1 MKLSIQNIN
10 SIKNLQKIDSTAI
23 LVLQNGKF
31 FRGMGL
37 GYQGTATG
45 EVCFNTSITGY
56 QEIISDPSYA
66 EQIINFTFP
75 HVGNV
80 GTNKEDHESDKIW
93 TKGVI
98 FNSEITSPSN
108 YRSLKHLDEWLKKN
122 KIVGITGID
131 TRTLTNFIRDKG
143 APKGTISFSKKNKFN
158 INKLLRQTQKWGGLK
173 NLDLAKVVTTT
184 KNYNW
189 KNLKTWKKSKG
200 FEKNTKKN
208 FHVVAIDY
216 GVKKNIL
223 RYFSDFNCKVTV
235 IPCKTTVEDILKL
248 KPHGIFLSNG
258 PGDPAATGK
267 YAIPIIQKL
276 IKVNLP
282 IFGICLGHQ
291 ILALALGAKT
301 RKMSLGHRGANHPV
315 KNLIKGN
322 VEITSQNHGFEV
334 IKSSLARNVQITHQ
348 SLFDNS
354 IEGIRLKNKPVYSV
368 QYHPESNP
376 GPQDS
381 VYLFE
386 QFVESMKKYAKKKR
400 Y

>member
-1 MKLSIQNIN
+1 MKPSIQNIN
-10 SIKNLQKIDSTAI
+10 SIKNLNKIDSNAI
-23 LVLQNGKF
+23 LILQNGKF
-31 FRGMGL
+31 FKGLGL

-66 EQIINFTFP
+66 DQIINFTFP
-75 HVGNV
+75 HIGNV

-98 FNSEITSPSN
+98 INSEITSPSN

-131 TRTLTNFIRDKG
+131 TRNLTNFIRDKG
-143 APKGTISFSKKNKFN
+143 APKGTVSFSKRSKFN
-158 INKLLRQTQKWGGLK
+158 IKKLLKQTQKWSGLK
-173 NLDLAKVVTTT
+173 NLDLAEKVSTK
-184 KNYNW
+184 KNYIW
-189 KNLKTWKKSKG
+189 KGLKTWKKKEG
-200 FEKNTKKN
+200 FIKNKRKI
-208 FHVVAIDY
+208 FHVVAVDY
-216 GVKKNIL
+216 GIKKNIL

-235 IPCKTTVEDILKL
+235 VSCTSKASDILKL
-248 KPHGIFLSNG
+248 KPNGIFLSNG

-267 YAIPIIQKL
+267 YAIPIIKEL
-276 IKVNLP
+276 IKENLP

-301 RKMSLGHRGANHPV
+301 KKMSLGHRGANHPV

-334 IKSSLARNVQITHQ
+334 IKSSLSKKIQITHQ
-348 SLFDNS
+348 SLFDDS
-354 IEGIRLKNKPVYSV
+354 IEGIKLKNKPVYSV

-386 QFVESMKKYAKKKR
+386 EFVRSMKKNAKKKR
-400 Y
+400 S

>member
-1 MKLSIQNIN
+1 MKPLIQNIN
-10 SIKNLQKIDSTAI
+10 SLKNLQKIDSNAI
-23 LVLQNGKF
+23 LVLQDGKF
-31 FRGMGL
+31 FKGLGL

-80 GTNKEDHESDKIW
+80 GTNEEDHESDKIW

-98 FNSEITSPSN
+98 INAEITEPSN
-108 YRSLKHLDEWLKKN
+108 YRSLKHLDDWLKKN

-131 TRTLTNFIRDKG
+131 TRNLTNTIRDKG
-143 APKGTISFSKKNKFN
+143 APKGTISFSKKNNFN
-158 INKLLRQTQKWGGLK
+158 IKSLLNKTQKWSGLK
-173 NLDLAKVVTTT
+173 NLDLAEKVTTS
-184 KNYNW
+184 KNYLW
-189 KNLKTWKKSKG
+189 DDLKTWRKKDG
-200 FEKNTKKN
+200 FTKNKKKN
-208 FHVVAIDY
+208 LHVVAIDY
-216 GVKKNIL
+216 GIKKNIL

-235 IPCKTTVEDILKL
+235 VSCKTNTKDILKL
-248 KPHGIFLSNG
+248 KPNGIFLSNG

-267 YAIPIIQKL
+267 YAIPIIKDL
-276 IKVNLP
+276 IKNNLP

-291 ILALALGAKT
+291 ILALTLGAKT
-301 RKMSLGHRGANHPV
+301 KKMSLGHRGANHPV

-334 IKSSLARNVQITHQ
+334 IKDSLSKNIQITHQ

-354 IEGIRLKNKPVYSV
+354 IEGIRLKNKPVFSV

-386 QFVESMKKYAKKKR
+386 EFIRSVKKNAKKKR
-400 Y
+400 S

>member
-1 MKLSIQNIN
+1 LKPKIQNIN
-10 SIKNLQKIDSTAI
+10 SFKNLKKIDSNAI

-31 FRGMGL
+31 FKGKGL

-75 HVGNV
+75 HIGNV

-98 FNSEITSPSN
+98 INAEITEPSN
-108 YRSLKHLDEWLKKN
+108 YRSLKHLDKWLKKN

-131 TRTLTNFIRDKG
+131 TRNLTNIIRDKG
-143 APKGTISFSKKNKFN
+143 APKGTISFLKEGKFN
-158 INKLLRQTQKWGGLK
+158 IKNLIANTQKWSGLK
-173 NLDLAKVVTTT
+173 NLDLAEKVST
-184 KNYNW
+184 KKTYLW
-189 KNLKTWKKSKG
+189 KNLQTWKKENG
-200 FEKNTKKN
+200 YIKNKKKIL
-208 FHVVAIDY
+208 HVAAIDY

-235 IPCKTTVEDILKL
+235 VSCKTNAVDILKL
-248 KPHGIFLSNG
+248 KPDGIFLSNG

-267 YAIPIIQKL
+267 YAIPIIKDL
-276 IKVNLP
+276 IKNKIP

-291 ILALALGAKT
+291 ILALTLGAKT
-301 RKMSLGHRGANHPV
+301 KKMNLGHRGANHPV

-334 IKSSLARNVQITHQ
+334 IRSSLSRNIQITHQ

-354 IEGIRLKNKPVYSV
+354 IEGIRLKNKPVFSV

-386 QFVESMKKYAKKKR
+386 EFVTSMKKYAQKKR
-400 Y
+400 S

>member
-1 MKLSIQNIN
+1 MKASIQNIN
-10 SIKNLQKIDSTAI
+10 SIKNLNKIDSTAI
-23 LVLQNGKF
+23 LILQNGKF
-31 FRGMGL
+31 FKGIGL
-37 GYQGTATG
+37 GYQGSATG

-80 GTNKEDHESDKIW
+80 GTNLEDHESEKIW

-98 FNSEITSPSN
+98 INSEITNPSN
-108 YRSLKHLDEWLKKN
+108 YRSLRHLDEWLKKN

-131 TRTLTNFIRDKG
+131 TRSLTNFIRDKG

-158 INKLLRQTQKWGGLK
+158 IKKLLTQTQKWAGLK
-173 NLDLAKVVTTT
+173 DLDLAEKVTTK
-184 KNYNW
+184 KNYIW
-189 KNLKTWKKSKG
+189 KGLRTWKKEKG
-200 FEKNTKKN
+200 FVKNDKKLL
-208 FHVVAIDY
+208 HVVAIDY
-216 GVKKNIL
+216 GIKKNIL
-223 RYFSDFNCKVTV
+223 RYFSDFNCKVSV
-235 IPCKTTVEDILKL
+235 VSCKTNASEILKL
-248 KPHGIFLSNG
+248 KPHGVFLSNG

-267 YAIPIIQKL
+267 YAIPVIKEL
-276 IKVNLP
+276 IKNNLP

-301 RKMSLGHRGANHPV
+301 KKMSLGHRGANHPV
-315 KNLIKGN
+315 KNLVKGN

-334 IKSSLARNVQITHQ
+334 VKSSLSKKVQITHQ

-386 QFVESMKKYAKKKR
+386 DFVRDMKKNAKKKR